1 MAHQVLLASIEE
13 QQVFAY
19 QKTIGITHNFLP
31 NDMDLEKVWA
41 NNIVLSKYYE
51 Q

>member
-1 MAHQVLLASIEE
+1 MEEKQVST
-13 QQVFAY
+13 Y
-19 QKTIGITHNFLP
+19 QKTTGITHISLP
-31 NDMDLEKVWA
+31 IDMHLEKAWA

>member
-1 MAHQVLLASIEE
+1 MAHQLLLASMEE
-13 QQVFAY
+13 QQVFSY
-19 QKTIGITHNFLP
+19 QKTVGITHISLP
-31 NDMDLEKVWA
+31 IDMHLKKVWA